1 MFLRILLGVMC
12 VAWAQRAVAR
22 PASPPT
28 GLITVPA
35 AEAAGLRS
43 GADRLGE
50 EIRALATA
58 PGVRRDL
65 IPDVVIFHKAVDW
78 ALRFGEFQHTNEI
91 PEARSQLALGFAR
104 AKALREGKPTW
115 LVSTG
120 LVVRGFV
127 SRIDGSVQP
136 YGVVVGPGFR
146 PGGRLDVWL
155 HGRDDKLT
163 ELRFLR
169 ERMRSAGEFAPM
181 DALVVHPY
189 GRYCNAFKFAG
200 ETDVLE
206 AMEHATASYGASKA
220 DRSIRGF
227 SMGGAGTWHLAAH
240 HPGLWKAAAPGAGF
254 AETAE
259 YTGVLLKGTP
269 PPVWEQVLWGWYD
282 ATVFAANLRQVP
294 TLAYSGENDRQI
306 QAARV
311 MERAMRQEG
320 LQLEHLIGPGVE
332 HKYEPATKRELAA
345 RFDARMGRPRP
356 VLLALDLVTTTLR
369 YPAGEGDVWAR
380 FEGLERH
387 WQPARI
393 RASVETSG
401 RVRVTTKG
409 VTALALAR
417 PPGVTGTGFEVDLD
431 GDRIVLRGAGAQDGW
446 WPLRRAGGGWE
457 PGSPA
462 GPVKRRGL
470 QGPID
475 DAFLEAFVVV
485 VPGRSR
491 PGHPVD
497 AWVDRSWR
505 QFTND
510 WRAQFRGVCEV
521 IPDSE
526 ATDARVG
533 RRNVV
538 AWGAPESN
546 AYLRRV
552 AGGLPVRW
560 GRGRF
565 ELGGRWRDAGSEVPV
580 LIAPNPRVPDRYVV
594 VNSGHTFAAWD
605 GTNARQTPRLPDWA
619 VMKPGAGGEASVVDA
634 GFFDER
640 WR

>member
-28 GLITVPA
+28 GLVEVPA
-35 AEAAGLRS
+35 PVAAELRAGV
-43 GADRLGE
+43 DRLGT
-50 EIRALATA
+50 EIRALSTA
-58 PGVRRDL
+58 PGVRAEL
-65 IPDVVIFHKAVDW
+65 IPDVAIFHKAVDW
-78 ALRFGEFQHTNEI
+78 ALRFGEFQQTNEMA
-91 PEARSQLALGFAR
+91 EARRQLELGFAR
-104 AKALREGKPTW
+104 AAALRAGRPDW
-115 LVSTG
+115 LTSTG

-169 ERMRSAGEFAPM
+169 DRMRSAGEFAPS
-181 DALVVHPY
+181 DAVVVHPY

-206 AMEHATASYGASKA
+206 AMEHATASYGASKG

-311 MERAMRQEG
+311 MERAMRREG

-332 HKYEPATKRELAA
+332 HKYEPGTKRELAA

-393 RASVETSG
+393 RAAVETAG
-401 RVRVTTKG
+401 RVRVTTEG
-409 VTALALAR
+409 VTALTLAR
-417 PPGVTGTGFEVDLD
+417 PPGVTGAGFEVDLD
-431 GDRIVLRGAGAQDGW
+431 GDRIVLGDAGAQDGW

-457 PGSPA
+457 PGLPS
-462 GPVKRRGL
+462 GRVKRPGL

-491 PGHPVD
+491 PGNEVD

-510 WRAQFRGVCEV
+510 WRGQFRGVCEV

-538 AWGAPESN
+538 AWGTPESN